1 MIAAGCDALAQAT
14 SAPLPRLRDASERRL
29 RARGRAP
36 PWRRAAAGARG
47 RCAAGGARDGE
58 TGLGALQGVVHP
70 ARHGR
75 RAPAACCAPPAA
87 PEPARAASGTVAL
100 QKEVE
105 ALREEC
111 KALERTAADVR
122 AAMVALVAE
131 VDALGAAD
139 QRAEDELNAAK
150 ARALAACAARRG
162 GARAQRPDGFLD
174 PRSRAHATAG
184 AGGLREEG
192 AGPPE
197 DA

>member
-1 MIAAGCDALAQAT
+1 MRLRSHFRA
-14 SAPLPRLRDASERRL
+14 APLPSRCFRAAAPRSWAGPAMAACCSRCTWALRRRWRRRRNPASPPCARRRPPCSTRKARARRRL
-29 RARGRAP
+29 R
-36 PWRRAAAGARG
+36 
-47 RCAAGGARDGE
+47 
-58 TGLGALQGVVHP
+58 
-70 ARHGR
+70 
-75 RAPAACCAPPAA
+75 PPAA

-111 KALERTAADVR
+111 KALERTTADVR

-139 QRAEDELNAAK
+139 KRAEGELNAAK
-150 ARALAACAARRG
+150 ARALAVCAAKGRR
-162 GARAQRPDGFLD
+162 ARATAGRDSG

-184 AGGLREEG
+184 AGGLRQEG

>member
-1 MIAAGCDALAQAT
+1 MRLRTCEAT
-14 SAPLPRLRDASERRL
+14 SALLPGLRDASERRL

-47 RCAAGGARDGE
+47 RCAAGGPRDGIP
-58 TGLGALQGVVHP
+58 GNGAVQGVVHH

-75 RAPAACCAPPAA
+75 RAPAARSAPPAA

-111 KALERTAADVR
+111 KALERTTADVR

-139 QRAEDELNAAK
+139 KRAEGELNAAK
-150 ARALAACAARRG
+150 ARALAACAVKGRR
-162 GARAQRPDGFLD
+162 ARATAGRGSG

-184 AGGLREEG
+184 AGGLRQEG